1 MYGSTQMG
9 NNILFQLK
17 LCLHWQIFLVKM
29 SAILWRNY
37 DTLNMFAKLG
47 DVTQIEMI
55 LLVSCSSR

>member
-17 LCLHWQIFLVKM
+17 LCLHWQIFLAKT
-29 SAILWRNY
+29 SAILWRDY
-37 DTLNMFAKLG
+37 ATLPMFAKLG
-47 DVTQIEMI
+47 DVTQIELI